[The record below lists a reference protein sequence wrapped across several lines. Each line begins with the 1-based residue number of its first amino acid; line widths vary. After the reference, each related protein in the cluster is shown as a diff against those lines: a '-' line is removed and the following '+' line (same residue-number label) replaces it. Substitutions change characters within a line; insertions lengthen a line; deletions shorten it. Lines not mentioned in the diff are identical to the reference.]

1 LNSGFKTKSEE
12 IEWRRSKILE
22 LKSQGLDQREIANTL
37 HVSETAVSFDLQH
50 LREEARQNVHDYTTK
65 LYPLQFKISLI
76 SIQKRMKEY
85 WNIAQTTSDN
95 KEKMQALEYHRQTHI
110 DMMAM
115 LQGGGS
121 ILENYMAKEKRP
133 EYGNVKAHHIYQDD
147 DTIT

>member
-12 IEWRRSKILE
+12 IEWRRAKILE
-22 LKSQGLDQREIANTL
+22 LKSQGMDQREIANTL
-37 HVSETAVSFDLQH
+37 HVSETTVSFG
-50 LREEARQNVHDYTTK
+50 LRRLRDEARQNVHDYTTK
-65 LYPLQFKISLI
+65 LYPLQFKISVI

-115 LQGGGS
+115 LQGRES
-121 ILENYMAKEKRP
+121 ILENYMAKEKKP
-133 EYGNVKAHHIYQDD
+133 NVKAHYTYQDD
-147 DTIT
+147 DATIT

>member
-1 LNSGFKTKSEE
+1 LNSGFKTKSGE
-12 IEWRRSKILE
+12 IEWRRAKNLE
-22 LKSQGLDQREIANTL
+22 LKSQGLDQREITNTL
-37 HVSETAVSFDLQH
+37 HVSETTVSFDLQH
-50 LREEARQNVHDYTTK
+50 LRDEARQNVHDYTTK

-76 SIQKRMKEY
+76 SIQKCMKEY

-95 KEKMQALEYHRQTHI
+95 KEKMQALEHYRQTHI

-121 ILENYMAKEKRP
+121 NLENMAKEKRP
-133 EYGNVKAHHIYQDD
+133 QYGNVKAHYTYQDD